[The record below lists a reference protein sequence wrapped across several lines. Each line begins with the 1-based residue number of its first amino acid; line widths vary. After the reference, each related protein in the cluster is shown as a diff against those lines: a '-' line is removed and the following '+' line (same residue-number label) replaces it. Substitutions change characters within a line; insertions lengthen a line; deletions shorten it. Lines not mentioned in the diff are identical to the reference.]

1 MEIGEKIKHR
11 RELLGMSQDELAKKV
26 GYKSRSSINKIETD
40 GRGLP
45 QSKIVAFA
53 KALETTPAY
62 LMGWEQSK
70 EYNTIQTEE
79 EYQAA
84 LEMIDFLKNLKIE
97 TEFDMKLINC
107 YKILNKDGK
116 EKAVSYIQDLSKI
129 PEYQDTE
136 KIKIA
141 NESTNDNFNSGTS
154 ETEYIL
160 TLKNYKDFLKN
171 KQSKY
176 WDKLKNELEIVSKPN
191 DDN

>member
-1 MEIGEKIKHR
+1 MEIGERIKYR

-62 LMGWEQSK
+62 LMGWEQAE
-70 EYNTIQTEE
+70 EYSTIQTEE

-107 YKILNKDGK
+107 YKILNRDGK

-129 PEYQDTE
+129 PEYQDSE
-136 KIKIA
+136 RLKIA
-141 NESTNDNFNSGTS
+141 NNSSKDNSESNIS
-154 ETEYIL
+154 ETEYTL
-160 TLKNYKDFLKN
+160 ALKNYKDFLKN
-171 KQSKY
+171 KHSKY
-176 WDKLKNELEIVSKPN
+176 WDELKKDLEIIAKPI